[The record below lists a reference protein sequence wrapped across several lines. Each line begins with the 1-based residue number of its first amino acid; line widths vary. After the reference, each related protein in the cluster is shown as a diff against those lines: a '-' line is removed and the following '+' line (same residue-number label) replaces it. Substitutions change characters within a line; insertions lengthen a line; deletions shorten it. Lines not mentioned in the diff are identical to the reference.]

1 MCSRINDVFV
11 STFSIRSM
19 LDLPVQ
25 QPEDHVD
32 YLLQNGT
39 TGSQTASE
47 VELHGPKL
55 TLHSNQSLSK
65 NVNFND
71 HERHISNHTAS
82 DDSHL
87 INLPSYEHSF
97 YATPGEE
104 LFATAGEDLP
114 GQMSLITLPESSH
127 CTSNLESVSDSSVSP
142 KSPSLHPYAQ
152 LRQKKANNGS
162 LSSKNLH
169 SKRPSSGSSID
180 ENCAPIDQEPSYNGK
195 EDEAIHSKNNTVNHD
210 KPPFSYNALIM
221 MAIRSSVDRRLT
233 LNGIYDFIT
242 SNFPYYKDNKQGWQ
256 NSIRHNLSLN
266 KCFVKVPRAYDDPGK
281 GNYWMLDPSCEDVY
295 IGGTTGKLRRR
306 TNSLQRN
313 RLFNLRLASYYA
325 SLAKGYYPVPGTQP
339 DFPYGDVTHP
349 QSPGTSPF
357 PVGASPF
364 PSAFFSPNYLRM
376 FTTGQQLSFV
386 NRNPDSELGKSPNFG
401 LLSSDV
407 PNSAEESY
415 AHNPRS
421 SLWFRSENPNYA
433 NNSSLLPRASMW
445 STSLT
450 SQSRKGELAKRA
462 HWPDPCP
469 FASSRRIPN
478 QPIQSDSSASMPNL
492 QLPPS
497 NRLDEYAA
505 DPTFP
510 TQRPLIVRTPQ
521 ANNSSESCTI
531 PLYASSTQRKDHE
544 RRIQDSIEL
553 LLGTYGSMLSTSLQ
567 DAKL

>member
-1 MCSRINDVFV
+1 
-11 STFSIRSM
+11 M
-19 LDLPVQ
+19 LDLPIQ
-25 QPEDHVD
+25 QSDDHVE
-32 YLLQNGT
+32 YLLQNST
-39 TGSQTASE
+39 TDSQTVSE
-47 VELHGPKL
+47 VNLHGPNL
-55 TLHSNQSLSK
+55 TLHSDQNLSK
-65 NVNFND
+65 NVNCND
-71 HERHISNHTAS
+71 YEKHISSHTAS
-82 DDSHL
+82 DDCHL

-97 YATPGEE
+97 YATPSEE
-104 LFATAGEDLP
+104 LYATAGEDLP

-152 LRQKKANNGS
+152 LRQKKANNES
-162 LSSKNLH
+162 LSSRSLH

-180 ENCAPIDQEPSYNGK
+180 ENCAPIDKEPSYDGK

-339 DFPYGDVTHP
+339 DFPYADVTHP
-349 QSPGTSPF
+349 QSPVTSPF
-357 PVGASPF
+357 PVRASPF

-386 NRNPDSELGKSPNFG
+386 NRSPDGEPDKIPNFG
-401 LLSSDV
+401 LLSTKIPSS
-407 PNSAEESY
+407 PEESC

-421 SLWFRSENPNYA
+421 SLWFRPENPTYA
-433 NNSSLLPRASMW
+433 NNSSLPSRASLW
-445 STSLT
+445 PTSLT
-450 SQSRKGELAKRA
+450 SQSRKYELARRA

-469 FASSRRIPN
+469 FTGSRIIPN
-478 QPIQSDSSASMPNL
+478 QPIQPDSSADVPNL
-492 QLPPS
+492 QLPPN
-497 NRLDEYAA
+497 NRLNEYAA
-505 DPTFP
+505 DPAFS
-510 TQRPLIVRTPQ
+510 TQRPLMVRPPQ
-521 ANNSSESCTI
+521 ASDSSESSTI
-531 PLYASSTQRKDHE
+531 PVYAGSAQRKDHE